1 MISNF
6 EMIIGIEI
14 HLELNTKTKMFS
26 PIKNDFT
33 AAPNTCA
40 SAIDLG
46 YPGTLPTVNKEAV
59 ISAVKL
65 AKALQME
72 IDHELHFDRKNYF
85 YSDLPKGYQITQ
97 QFRPIGKN
105 GKIKLQMEGY
115 EKVIEIERIHLE
127 EDTARQQHFDD
138 QTLINYNRAGV
149 PLIEIVTKPN
159 IRTKEEAVKYVDAI
173 RQIALFLNISDAIM
187 AKGSLRADINL
198 SIRMLGTQKYG
209 TKVEIKN
216 LNSLNNIKKAIEYEY
231 DLQVKKIINNEE
243 IKQETKNFDEVK
255 MANITLREKTDAID
269 YKYFPDPNIPIISL
283 NPKWIDAI
291 EIGELPEELKRRYL
305 TLGVSEQ
312 FCDQIINNLDYAQFI
327 EAINYH
333 DKVQVVKIFFS
344 EIVPLEKK
352 YNEKISNININPQQ
366 IAEVLSLL
374 EEGHIS
380 GKQLKQIIPLLINWQ
395 STVLALIEANRFK
408 LISDESVINN
418 WLNEV
423 KNDNPNLL
431 NDYNERQERT
441 IKFIVGEIMKK
452 SRAQANPVLTLKL
465 IKKMFGEKSK

>member
-14 HLELNTKTKMFS
+14 HLEINTKTKMFS
-26 PIKNDFT
+26 PIKNDFE
-33 AAPNTCA
+33 AEPNTCV

-59 ISAVKL
+59 VSAIKL
-65 AKALQME
+65 AKALNME
-72 IDHELHFDRKNYF
+72 IDQELHFDRKNYF

-105 GKIKLQMEGY
+105 GKLVLQMDGY

-127 EDTARQQHFDD
+127 EDTARQQHLED
-138 QTLINYNRAGV
+138 QTLINYNRAGI
-149 PLIEIVTKPN
+149 PLIEIVTKPD
-159 IRTKEEAVKYVDAI
+159 IRTKEEAVKYVDTI
-173 RQIALFLNISDAIM
+173 RQIASFLNISDAIM

-198 SIRMLGTQKYG
+198 SIRMLGSNEYG

-243 IKQETKNFDEVK
+243 IKQETKNFDESK

-269 YKYFPDPNIPIISL
+269 YKYFPDPNIPVILLDTNWIESIS
-283 NPKWIDAI
+283 
-291 EIGELPEELKRRYL
+291 IGELPEQMKKRYL
-305 TLGVSEQ
+305 SLGVSEQ
-312 FCDQIINNLDYAQFI
+312 FCDQIINNIDYANFI
-327 EAINYH
+327 EAINYQ

-352 YNEKISNININPQQ
+352 YNQKINEININPLH
-366 IAEVLSLL
+366 ITEVLLLL
-374 EEGHIS
+374 ENGHIS
-380 GKQLKQIIPLLINWQ
+380 GKQLKQIIPLLIDLKLP
-395 STVLALIEANRFK
+395 VLELIESKGFK
-408 LISDESVINN
+408 LISDENIINN

-441 IKFIVGEIMKK
+441 VKFIVGEIMRK
-452 SRAQANPVLTLKL
+452 SRAQANPVLTTQL
-465 IKKMFGEKSK
+465 IKKMFGE